1 MPSLQDASRT
11 YIVMWMRW
19 VLKYF
24 FFQRNILIGNFL
36 FFSKKYI
43 FFPLSSKLHFVFLLT
58 LHFESFPIC
67 FPSYFILSILFQF
80 VIPIYIYIFLY
91 KGDNSWE
98 TWLELFQRALLIFEC
113 SSTNLRK
120 LTWIHHEKS
129 SPLQIYKCFAFLL
142 LLYI

>member
-1 MPSLQDASRT
+1 MPPLQDASRT
-11 YIVMWMRW
+11 CIVMWMGW
-19 VLKYF
+19 VLS
-24 FFQRNILIGNFL
+24 FFQRNILIGSFL
-36 FFSKKYI
+36 FFPKKI
-43 FFPLSSKLHFVFLLT
+43 FISNFFPNSTSFSFLLYTLNHFQFVFLLT
-58 LHFESFPIC
+58 L
-67 FPSYFILSILFQF
+67 YFQSSSNLSSL
-80 VIPIYIYIFLY
+80 YIYFFLY